1 MGRILGRITNIR
13 KGRRSMNVYEQ
24 MWKVLEAR
32 AARTNNTVVL
42 DAMCKISKEFEEELR
57 QNFLQKFQEMDDG
70 R

>member
-1 MGRILGRITNIR
+1 
-13 KGRRSMNVYEQ
+13 MNVYEQ

-42 DAMCKISKEFEEELR
+42 DAMCQIKKEFEEELR
-57 QNFLQKFQEMDDG
+57 EDFLRKFQEIDDG